1 MPEGDGIASASVIC
15 VSYCDMLVL
24 RKDQFDRVMAE
35 CRRFRRNDSIDRGIA
50 CAAAARTVAAERRAG
65 DEKAREGHGGSADPF
80 GAGGANP
87 RESGVGRRMR
97 AFSSI
102 REGAPAPA
110 VGAARNP
117 SERWRAASRCVLK
130 RTETGAWAIAPRG
143 SERKS
148 TAAHCAFAA
157 DVGAPSP
164 IPGRAAFGDPLKHG
178 AN

>member
-1 MPEGDGIASASVIC
+1 MQFSPEDPLQARILEALAARSSSRGGTPNGGASPFPCTPNGTATPNGGARSNPAALNRAASAKRGGRALDLRVGLAL
-15 VSYCDMLVL
+15 DHL
-24 RKDQFDRVMAE
+24 RKALDVRSVEPPVD
-35 CRRFRRNDSIDRGIA
+35 G
-50 CAAAARTVAAERRAG
+50 G
-65 DEKAREGHGGSADPF
+65 D
-80 GAGGANP
+80 
-87 RESGVGRRMR
+87 GRRMR

-110 VGAARNP
+110 VTSARNP

-164 IPGRAAFGDPLKHG
+164 IPGRRSGTR
-178 AN
+178 